1 MSLLNDLVQKYAA
14 EDLESIF
21 EKVGIKGDIIHPI
34 NRQILKEVT
43 LAQWLLASDKA
54 THELAVNANNFAGLQ
69 WREEMNGFAE
79 PIEIKVASQPELV
92 KFCKFKD
99 VDAFIVGYWKFLT
112 RTPYIGLEENTNTP
126 ENFLGFLQAKGF
138 STVPD
143 YVKKVM
149 ILVPEAQ
156 GLLVG
161 TGAGAILV
169 DKFDLLRAPEEV
181 VVGQVF
187 TVEGVA
193 HPDFIGKTLGVGID
207 DKFFAPGVTV
217 APDGKWEFPFV
228 FNSAGNR
235 TMTIASGAHTIEI
248 IIKVKDS
255 VPPPPPSTG
264 TIVTSTGTAASK
276 HPGKAEIKLN
286 ASVGVGGVNNKN
298 DIKAVI
304 QRLHELGYTWV
315 GSPGSDRK
323 TTGLDNA
330 IKLFQSI
337 IAGSEVITGDG
348 RVDIVFSTH
357 QWLQA
362 ANAPM
367 WVLMPKS
374 DPAISFVNGEL
385 AQTGD
390 NHDFGSHWLADVI
403 LDIARDYHNT
413 HIKANPGAA
422 PFAINDVSIPQGGDT
437 PHHKGHET
445 GLMCDVFLPRQDGGF
460 GGIDF
465 TMKAKYDQK
474 ATRALLK
481 SIRKQKLVNKNAV
494 FFNEP
499 ILIRDGLCR
508 FLHGHHHHIH
518 FSISPPPRA

>member
-1 MSLLNDLVQKYAA
+1 MSLLNELVQKYAA
-14 EDLESIF
+14 TDLDTIF
-21 EKVGIKGDIIHPI
+21 TNVGIDVGKISLI

-54 THELAVNANNFAGLQ
+54 TEELAVKANNFAGLQ
-69 WREEMNGFAE
+69 WRDEMNGFAE
-79 PIEIKVASQPELV
+79 QIEIKVASQSELV

-143 YVKKVM
+143 YVEKVM

-156 GLLVG
+156 SLLVG

-193 HPDFIGKTLGVGID
+193 HPDFIGKTLNVAID
-207 DKFFAPGVTV
+207 DKFFAPNVTV
-217 APDGKWEFPFV
+217 APDGKWGFPFV

-235 TMTIASGAHTIEI
+235 TMTIASGDHTIEI

-255 VPPPPPSTG
+255 VPSPPPSTG
-264 TIVTSTGTAASK
+264 TATSK
-276 HPGKAEIKLN
+276 HPGKAEIKLR
-286 ASVGVGGVNNKN
+286 ASVGVGGINNKN

-315 GSPGSDRK
+315 GSPGSDRR
-323 TTGLDNA
+323 TRGLDDA

-337 IAGSEVITGDG
+337 IVGEERTNKADG
-348 RVDIVFSTH
+348 RVDVVFFTH
-357 QWLQA
+357 QWLQS

-385 AQTGD
+385 AQTDD
-390 NHDFGSHWLADVI
+390 NHDFGTHWLADVI

-422 PFAINDVSIPQGGDT
+422 PFAINDVSIPHGGDT

-494 FFNEP
+494 FFNDP
-499 ILIRDGLCR
+499 ILIEAGLCR
-508 FLHGHHHHIH
+508 FEHGHHHHIH
-518 FSISPPPRA
+518 FSISPPPGA

>member
-1 MSLLNDLVQKYAA
+1 MSLLNELAQKYAA
-14 EDLESIF
+14 KDLEIVF
-21 EKVGIKGDIIHPI
+21 TNVGIDVGKISLI

-54 THELAVNANNFAGLQ
+54 TDDLAVNAHNFARLQ
-69 WREEMNGFAE
+69 WRDEMNGFAE
-79 PIEIKVASQPELV
+79 PIEIQVASGSAPVQ
-92 KFCKFKD
+92 FCKFKD

-149 ILVPEAQ
+149 KLVPEAQ

-161 TGAGAILV
+161 TDTGKIIV
-169 DKFDLLRAPEEV
+169 DEFDLLRAPEEV

-193 HPDFIGKTLGVGID
+193 HPKFIGQTLGVGID

-228 FNSAGNR
+228 FNSAGDR
-235 TMTIASGAHTIEI
+235 TMTVASGDHTIEI

-255 VPPPPPSTG
+255 VPLPPPSTG
-264 TIVTSTGTAASK
+264 TATSK

-298 DIKAVI
+298 DIKTVI

-315 GSPGSDRK
+315 GSPGSDRR
-323 TTGLDNA
+323 TTGMDNA

-337 IAGSEVITGDG
+337 IAGEQRTNTADG
-348 RVDIVFSTH
+348 RVDVGFFTH
-357 QWLQA
+357 QWLEA

-374 DPAISFVNGEL
+374 DPAISFVNREL
-385 AQTGD
+385 EQTSD
-390 NHDFGSHWLADVI
+390 KHDFGTHWLAEAI
-403 LDIARDYHNT
+403 LEIARDYHNT
-413 HIKANPGAA
+413 YIKGNPGAA
-422 PFAINDVSIPQGGDT
+422 PFAINDISLPHGGDT
-437 PHHKGHET
+437 PHHFGHET

-474 ATRALLK
+474 TTEALLN
-481 SIRKQKLVNKNAV
+481 SIRKQKLVNKKAV
-494 FFNEP
+494 LFNDP
-499 ILIRDGLCR
+499 ILIRRGLCR
-508 FLHGHHHHIH
+508 FEEEHHHHIH

>member
-1 MSLLNDLVQKYAA
+1 MSLLNELVQKYTAV
-14 EDLESIF
+14 DLEIIF
-21 EKVGIKGDIIHPI
+21 TNVGIEVGKI
-34 NRQILKEVT
+34 NLINLQILKEVT

-54 THELAVNANNFAGLQ
+54 TEELAIKANNFARLQ
-69 WREEMNGFAE
+69 WRDEMNGFAE
-79 PIEIKVASQPELV
+79 PIEINVASQPELV
-92 KFCKFKD
+92 KFCNFKD

-112 RTPYIGLEENTNTP
+112 RPPYIGLEENTNTP

-138 STVPD
+138 STVPN
-143 YVKKVM
+143 YVEKVM
-149 ILVPEAQ
+149 KLVPEAQ

-161 TGAGAILV
+161 TDTGKIIV
-169 DKFDLLRAPEEV
+169 DEFDLLRAPEEV

-193 HPDFIGKTLGVGID
+193 HPKFIGQTLAVGID

-235 TMTIASGAHTIEI
+235 TMTIASGVHTIEI

-255 VPPPPPSTG
+255 VPSPPPSA
-264 TIVTSTGTAASK
+264 GTATSK
-276 HPGKAEIKLN
+276 HPGKAAIKLS
-286 ASVGVGGVNNKN
+286 ASVGVGGINTKN
-298 DIKAVI
+298 DIKAVM

-315 GSPGSDRK
+315 GSPGSDRR
-323 TTGLDNA
+323 TRGLDDA

-337 IAGSEVITGDG
+337 IAGEQRTNKADG
-348 RVDIVFSTH
+348 RVDVDFFTH

-374 DPAISFVNGEL
+374 DPAISFVNREL
-385 AQTGD
+385 EQTSD
-390 NHDFGSHWLADVI
+390 KHDFGTHWLAEVI

-413 HIKANPGAA
+413 HIEANPGAA
-422 PFAINDVSIPQGGDT
+422 PFAINDISLPHGGDT
-437 PHHKGHET
+437 PHHSGHET
-445 GLMCDVFLPRQDGGF
+445 GLMCDVFLPRQDGKF

-474 ATRALLK
+474 ATEALLK
-481 SIRKQKLVNKNAV
+481 SIRNQKLVNKKAV
-494 FFNEP
+494 FFNDP
-499 ILIRDGLCR
+499 ILIDRGLCR
-508 FLHGHHHHIH
+508 FALGHHHHIH
-518 FSISPPPRA
+518 FAISPPPRA

>member
-1 MSLLNDLVQKYAA
+1 MSLLNQLVQKYAA
-14 EDLESIF
+14 TDLDTIF
-21 EKVGIKGDIIHPI
+21 EKVKINVGKISPI

-54 THELAVNANNFAGLQ
+54 THELAVNANNFARLQ
-69 WREEMNGFAE
+69 WRDEMKDFAE
-79 PIEIKVASQPELV
+79 PIEIKVASAPAPVQ
-92 KFCKFKD
+92 FCKFKD

-112 RTPYIGLEENTNTP
+112 RPLYIGLEENTNTP

-161 TGAGAILV
+161 TGAGGIIV

-181 VVGQVF
+181 AVGQIF
-187 TVEGVA
+187 KVEGVA

-207 DKFFAPGVTV
+207 DKFSAPGVTV

-235 TMTIASGAHTIEI
+235 TMTITSGDHTIEI
-248 IIKVKDS
+248 IFKVKDS
-255 VPPPPPSTG
+255 VPPPSSLG
-264 TIVTSTGTAASK
+264 TVITSTETAVSK
-276 HPGKAEIKLN
+276 HPGKAKIKLSS
-286 ASVGVGGVNNKN
+286 SVGVGGINTQN

-315 GSPGSDRK
+315 GSPGSDRR
-323 TTGLDNA
+323 TRGLDDA

-337 IAGSEVITGDG
+337 IVGEERTNNADG
-348 RVDIVFSTH
+348 RVDVVFFTH

-385 AQTGD
+385 EQTSD
-390 NHDFGSHWLADVI
+390 KHDFGTHWLAEVI

-422 PFAINDVSIPQGGDT
+422 PFAINDISLPHGGDT
-437 PHHKGHET
+437 PHHLGHET
-445 GLMCDVFLPRQDGGF
+445 GLMCDVFLPRKDGGF

-465 TMKAKYDQK
+465 AMKAKYDQK

-481 SIRKQKLVNKNAV
+481 SIHKQKLVNKKAV
-494 FFNEP
+494 LFNDP
-499 ILIRDGLCR
+499 TLINEGLCR
-508 FLHGHHHHIH
+508 RAPEHHHHIH